1 MSPLYVP
8 PRPQPLAA
16 LVSLLRVMAQGD
28 GDLLSLLPAKA
39 YRVKTGWL
47 GYSRRSILI
56 VNEPELLRDILT
68 DPTDIYPKNDL
79 MVGAL
84 EPLVGNSIFVS
95 SGAVWRRQRQM
106 IDPAFSHMRLNKAFV
121 SMSAAVDDYERRL
134 DE

>member
-1 MSPLYVP
+1 MSSLYVP

-39 YRVKTGWL
+39 YRVKTGGL

-68 DPTDIYPKNDL
+68 DPTDIYP
-79 MVGAL
+79 
-84 EPLVGNSIFVS
+84 
-95 SGAVWRRQRQM
+95 
-106 IDPAFSHMRLNKAFV
+106 
-121 SMSAAVDDYERRL
+121 
-134 DE
+134 